1 MSRKHNQIKKKPISI
16 ILIIL
21 GLILASL
28 LGLYFLILGNQATT
42 PVQIARKVGL
52 RLPAYQ
58 ITKADDNINRSA
70 SSWSDYYYEIE
81 FEEPLSEDYL
91 QKVVRGTHIQSRKNL
106 LTSGLVIL
114 SFIQKRTERPWN
126 THSEMLYSN
135 SIPSLLR
142 PIII

>member
-1 MSRKHNQIKKKPISI
+1 MKKPISI

-42 PVQIARKVGL
+42 PDQIARKVGL
-52 RLPAYQ
+52 KLPAYQ
-58 ITKADDNINRSA
+58 ITKADDNMDRTA

-91 QKVVRGTHIQSRKNL
+91 QRVEKLKNC
-106 LTSGLVIL
+106 TREGDAFRIEKESSDEWAGYI
-114 SFIQKRTERPWN
+114 K
-126 THSEMLYSN
+126 LYPEEN
-135 SIPSLLR
+135 RATLEYTFRDALF
-142 PIII
+142 

>member
-1 MSRKHNQIKKKPISI
+1 MSRKHNQIMKKPISI

-58 ITKADDNINRSA
+58 ITKADDNMDRTA
-70 SSWSDYYYEIE
+70 SSWSDYYYEIQ
-81 FEEPLSEDYL
+81 FEEPLSERFL
-91 QKVVRGTHIQSRKNL
+91 QKVEKLKNC
-106 LTSGLVIL
+106 TRDGDTYKIEKESPDEWAGYI
-114 SFIQKRTERPWN
+114 K
-126 THSEMLYSN
+126 LYPEEN
-135 SIPSLLR
+135 RATLEYTFRDALF
-142 PIII
+142 

>member
-1 MSRKHNQIKKKPISI
+1 MKKNISI

-91 QKVVRGTHIQSRKNL
+91 QKVETLKNCSRE
-106 LTSGLVIL
+106 G
-114 SFIQKRTERPWN
+114 N
-126 THSEMLYSN
+126 TYTIKKESPDEWAGYIKLYPEEN
-135 SIPSLLR
+135 RATLEYTFRDALF
-142 PIII
+142 

>member
-1 MSRKHNQIKKKPISI
+1 MSRKHNQIMKKPISI

-91 QKVVRGTHIQSRKNL
+91 QKVEKLKNCSRE
-106 LTSGLVIL
+106 G
-114 SFIQKRTERPWN
+114 N
-126 THSEMLYSN
+126 TYTIKKESPDEWAGYIKLYPEEN
-135 SIPSLLR
+135 RATLEYTFRDALF
-142 PIII
+142 